1 MESKW
6 QKVFVACALGAFIG
20 GIVALQL
27 NGYFWWVGL
36 IAGGFVGY
44 ITYEFKAVLQA
55 IPKAWRV
62 VIGWRPNVEY
72 WKAFGKLSVYF
83 TLFIST
89 ITVPLA
95 ILFLLISAEDIT
107 AYGYLLI
114 TPLMGLLMA
123 RVMTSDYNEGEY
135 QSVVQEFRRF
145 ARFNAL
151 TTCWYVPK
159 YLLLGMWYSLKGTW
173 WLLRRGIPVT
183 VVAITRFIWQVF
195 KLIHSDE
202 RLLCGVDA
210 AIGALVGYFTGN
222 ALIGAV
228 FGGIFGVA
236 NFELVSKRLLHLV
249 PAKHA

>member
-36 IAGGFVGY
+36 IAGGLVGY
-44 ITYEFKAVLQA
+44 FTYEFKAVLKAVLEVWQHTKSWRPDFRP
-55 IPKAWRV
+55 IPKIIKGVLFAV
-62 VIGWRPNVEY
+62 ASV
-72 WKAFGKLSVYF
+72 LSVG
-83 TLFIST
+83 TTIS
-89 ITVPLA
+89 VPLVA
-95 ILFLLISAEDIT
+95 GFYLFGRSSPVYHNPAYVASILPEITFFGGMLVAMCALVLRKDIDQFLRTTGRRLWKFNILMVT
-107 AYGYLLI
+107 FWYLPRYTFVGLWLFFRYGVLHI
-114 TPLMGLLMA
+114 
-123 RVMTSDYNEGEY
+123 
-135 QSVVQEFRRF
+135 
-145 ARFNAL
+145 ARFV
-151 TTCWYVPK
+151 WH
-159 YLLLGMWYSLKGTW
+159 
-173 WLLRRGIPVT
+173 
-183 VVAITRFIWQVF
+183 VF